1 MLHII
6 RTSSLAQTRTV
17 SAMRTTLL
25 DQIIRRRQT
34 LKIRSSDMPLLAG
47 INRQQYEKIEKGGN
61 PSLITLDKIAEGLD
75 AELML
80 IPKEKMG
87 EVRRVL
93 ADASATP
100 VHPSKRMSGDT
111 GLPGSASSQ
120 NSPGGMDADDDVAD
134 PWALIEH
141 DGKNGS

>member
-1 MLHII
+1 
-6 RTSSLAQTRTV
+6 
-17 SAMRTTLL
+17 MRTTLL
-25 DQIIRRRQT
+25 GQIIRRRLT

-61 PSLITLDKIAEGLD
+61 PSLVTLDKIAEGLD

-87 EVRRVL
+87 EIRRVL
-93 ADASATP
+93 AEASVAP
-100 VHPSKRMSGDT
+100 ALPSKRMAAGDT
-111 GLPGSASSQ
+111 GMLGSASSQ

-134 PWALIEH
+134 PWAMIER
-141 DGKNGS
+141 DAKTGF

>member
-1 MLHII
+1 MD
-6 RTSSLAQTRTV
+6 RKV

-25 DQIIRRRQT
+25 DQIIRRRQS

-61 PSLITLDKIAEGLD
+61 PSLVTLDKIAEGLD

-80 IPKEKMG
+80 IPKEKLT
-87 EVRRVL
+87 EIRRVL
-93 ADASATP
+93 AAADADPVRPSTRGSADA
-100 VHPSKRMSGDT
+100 KA
-111 GLPGSASSQ
+111 GLPGSASSER
-120 NSPGGMDADDDVAD
+120 NPWGIGGDDGVAD